1 MWNVF
6 SNFYSAS
13 VKLLIGVRYLDLET
27 RARIYTSAST
37 FSKFCAIT
45 LQMAKNIQ
53 CYFDIAPVAL
63 TPREALT
70 TAVERYR

>member
-1 MWNVF
+1 MWNVC
-6 SNFYSAS
+6 SDIYSAS

-45 LQMAKNIQ
+45 LQMAKTVQ
-53 CYFDIAPVAL
+53 CYFDIAPIAL
-63 TPREALT
+63 TPSEALT
-70 TAVERYR
+70 TAVESYR